1 MRKLILICLPVLVSV
16 LPLVTQTPPA
26 PQEDRVGFPKD
37 YATEMKILY
46 VLDRADNRQVRTI
59 YGNDLA
65 ASVTNGLSAAD
76 YPYGSIVVME
86 TWRALQTS
94 AGVPILG
101 GDGRFQKD
109 PAAGPTLF
117 VMRKERGFGE
127 AYGPNRTGE
136 WEYVAYR
143 PDGSHQTTPRNSFA
157 CAQCH
162 LQAGGGRDWVFR
174 HGAVLRGGSGALPDA
189 VIMNYKFVPGVVR
202 VKSGQFVTFYNQDV
216 VEHAITDDV
225 AGQGDSGPMKAGN
238 SLTLRFTQP
247 GEFNFHCSIHPSM
260 RGVVIVE
267 PE

>member
-1 MRKLILICLPVLVSV
+1 MSKLILSCLATFVFVLPVA
-16 LPLVTQTPPA
+16 TQTPPA
-26 PQEDRVGFPKD
+26 PEEDRVGFPRD
-37 YATEMKILY
+37 YATEMSVLY
-46 VLDRADNRQVRTI
+46 VFDRADNRSVRTI
-59 YGNDLA
+59 YGNRLA

-76 YPYGSIVVME
+76 YPYGSVLVME

-94 AGVPILG
+94 AGVPIL
-101 GDGRFQKD
+101 DENGRFQKD
-109 PAAGPTLF
+109 PTAVPTLF

-143 PDGSHQTTPRNSFA
+143 TDGSHQTTPRNSFS

-162 LQAGGGRDWVFR
+162 LLVGGARDWVFR
-174 HGAVLRGGSGALPDA
+174 HGAALRGGSGALPDA

-202 VKSGQFVTFYNQDV
+202 VKAGQSVTFYNQDF
-216 VEHAITDDV
+216 VEHTITDDV
-225 AGQGDSGPMKAGN
+225 AGQGDSGRMTYGN
-238 SLTLRFTQP
+238 SLTVKFTEP

-260 RGVVIVE
+260 RGKVIVE